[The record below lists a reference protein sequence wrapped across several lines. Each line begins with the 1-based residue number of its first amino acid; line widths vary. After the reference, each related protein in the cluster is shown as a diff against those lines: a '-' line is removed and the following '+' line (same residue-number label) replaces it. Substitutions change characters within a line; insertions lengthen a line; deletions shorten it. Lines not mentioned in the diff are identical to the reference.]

1 MGNPSSTKREWALM
15 GQRIG
20 VIGLGQMGFPLA
32 KLLLEAGHE
41 VVGYRR
47 GDMGELRQAG
57 GQCAGSA
64 RAVAESADIILSC
77 LPSSAALDQ
86 VVDGQ
91 DGLLAAGRPIL
102 LIELST
108 LPPAHRIAVRN
119 CLARIGGEMLDCP
132 VSGTPVMLA
141 SRNSVLFASGERS
154 AFVRALPVL
163 QDITPKVFFL
173 GEFGVGTRL
182 KFCAN
187 LLVGVHIMAAAEAI
201 SLGQAAGLDGEL
213 LVSAL
218 RDSAATSLQF
228 QVRAPMM
235 VTGCLEQPL
244 ALLKMLDKDLKLI
257 ECLADELGCATPLLK
272 TATEWYAKAMSAGL
286 GERDPAVIIRTL
298 DDARTAKAPSEADD
312 PSPLPSGKPNA

>member
-1 MGNPSSTKREWALM
+1 M

-20 VIGLGQMGFPLA
+20 VIGLGQIGLPLA

-47 GDMGELRQAG
+47 GDMRELRQAG
-57 GQCAGSA
+57 GQSA
-64 RAVAESADIILSC
+64 DSPREIAESADIILSC

-91 DGLLAAGRPIL
+91 DGLLAARRPIL

-108 LPPAHRIAVRN
+108 LPPAHRVAVRDR
-119 CLARIGGEMLDCP
+119 LARIGGEMLDCP

-141 SRNSVLFASGERS
+141 GRSSVLFASGDRS
-154 AFVRALPVL
+154 AFVRAEAVL
-163 QDITPKVFFL
+163 RNITPKVFFL
-173 GEFGVGTRL
+173 GEFGIGTRL

-187 LLVGVHIMAAAEAI
+187 LLVGVHIMAAAEAM
-201 SLGQAAGLDGEL
+201 SLGLAAGLDGKL

-244 ALLKMLDKDLKLI
+244 APLKMLDKDLKLI
-257 ECLADELGCATPLLK
+257 ESFAGDLGCATPLLRT
-272 TATEWYAKAMSAGL
+272 TAEWYAKAMSAGL
-286 GERDPAVIIRTL
+286 GERDAAAIIRTL
-298 DDARTAKAPSEADD
+298 NEACVAKAPPDVNE
-312 PSPLPSGKPNA
+312 PSSLSSGKPNA

>member
-1 MGNPSSTKREWALM
+1 M

-20 VIGLGQMGFPLA
+20 VIGLGQIGLPLA

-47 GDMGELRQAG
+47 GDMRELRQAG
-57 GQCAGSA
+57 GQSA
-64 RAVAESADIILSC
+64 DSPREIAESAEIILSC

-91 DGLLAAGRPIL
+91 DGLLAARRPIL

-108 LPPAHRIAVRN
+108 LSPAHRLAVRDR
-119 CLARIGGEMLDCP
+119 LARVRGEMLDCP
-132 VSGTPVMLA
+132 MSGTPVMLA
-141 SRNSVLFASGERS
+141 SRNSVIFASGERS

-228 QVRAPMM
+228 QGSHDGHGLRGAAARAP
-235 VTGCLEQPL
+235 E
-244 ALLKMLDKDLKLI
+244 
-257 ECLADELGCATPLLK
+257 
-272 TATEWYAKAMSAGL
+272 
-286 GERDPAVIIRTL
+286 
-298 DDARTAKAPSEADD
+298 DARQGSQAHRVIRWRTRLRHTTAQDD
-312 PSPLPSGKPNA
+312 GGVVREGNVCWSWRARRSGDYTHPQ

>member
-1 MGNPSSTKREWALM
+1 M

-47 GDMGELRQAG
+47 GDMSELRQAG
-57 GQCAGSA
+57 GQCAVSP
-64 RAVAESADIILSC
+64 RAVAENADVILSC
-77 LPSSAALDQ
+77 LPSSAALDE
-86 VVDGQ
+86 VVDSQ
-91 DGLLAAGRPIL
+91 DGLLEAKRPIL

-108 LPPAHRIAVRN
+108 LPLAHRLAVRER
-119 CLARIGGEMLDCP
+119 LARIGGEMLDCP

-141 SRNSVLFASGERS
+141 DRNSVLFASGERS
-154 AFVRALPVL
+154 AFARAEPVL
-163 QDITPKVFFL
+163 RNITPKVFFL
-173 GEFGVGTRL
+173 GEFGIGTRL

-201 SLGQAAGLDGEL
+201 SLGLAAGLDGEL

-235 VTGCLEQPL
+235 ARGSFEQTL
-244 ALLKMLDKDLKLI
+244 APLKMLDKDLQLI
-257 ECLADELGCATPLLK
+257 GSFASELGCATPMLK
-272 TATEWYAKAMSAGL
+272 TATEWYAKAMSAGY
-286 GERDPAVIIRTL
+286 GERDPAAMIRVL
-298 DDARTAKAPSEADD
+298 NDARAAKAPREADD
-312 PSPLPSGKPNA
+312 PSRSRLESRTDDPV

>member
-1 MGNPSSTKREWALM
+1 M

-20 VIGLGQMGFPLA
+20 VIGLGQIGLPLA

-41 VVGYRR
+41 VIGYRR
-47 GDMGELRQAG
+47 GDMRELRQAG
-57 GQCAGSA
+57 GQSAGSP

-91 DGLLAAGRPIL
+91 DGLLAARRPIL

-108 LPPAHRIAVRN
+108 LPPAHRIAVRDR
-119 CLARIGGEMLDCP
+119 LARIRGEMLDCP
-132 VSGTPVMLA
+132 MSGTPVMLA
-141 SRNSVLFASGERS
+141 TRNSVLFASGERS

-187 LLVGVHIMAAAEAI
+187 LLVGVHIMAAAEAM
-201 SLGQAAGLDGEL
+201 SLGLAAGLDGEL

-235 VTGCLEQPL
+235 AAGSFEQPL
-244 ALLKMLDKDLKLI
+244 AQLKMLDKDLQLI
-257 ECLADELGCATPLLK
+257 VSFAAELGSATPLLK
-272 TATEWYAKAMSAGL
+272 TATEWYAKAISAGY
-286 GERDPAVIIRTL
+286 GERDAAAIIGML
-298 DDARTAKAPSEADD
+298 NDARAAKAPLETHD
-312 PSPLPSGKPNA
+312 PSPLSSGKSNA

>member
-1 MGNPSSTKREWALM
+1 M

-20 VIGLGQMGFPLA
+20 VIGLGQIGLPLA

-41 VVGYRR
+41 VIGYRR
-47 GDMGELRQAG
+47 GDMREFRQAG
-57 GQCAGSA
+57 GQSAGSA

-91 DGLLAAGRPIL
+91 DGLLAARRPIL

-108 LPPAHRIAVRN
+108 LPPVHRIAVRDR
-119 CLARIGGEMLDCP
+119 LAQIRGEMLDCP
-132 VSGTPVMLA
+132 MSGTPVMLA
-141 SRNSVLFASGERS
+141 ARNSVLFASGERS
-154 AFVRALPVL
+154 AFARALPVL

-201 SLGQAAGLDGEL
+201 SLGQTAGLDGEL

-235 VTGCLEQPL
+235 IAGCSEQPL

-257 ECLADELGCATPLLK
+257 ESFADELGCATPLLR

-286 GERDPAVIIRTL
+286 GERDAAAIVHTL
-298 DDARTAKAPSEADD
+298 NAACAAKTPGEANDF
-312 PSPLPSGKPNA
+312 SPLTSGKPNT